1 MNGRLNE
8 KKKLMV
14 HVYDKD
20 MELTV
25 SKEEEQCYIMAAK
38 YVNKKNNAYSDYYY
52 LHQSETEI
60 LNMVMLDIAVNLMKH
75 KCAERTSLLRRFIN
89 LFKKH

>member
-14 HVYDKD
+14 HVYDRD

-38 YVNKKNNAYSDYYY
+38 YVNKK
-52 LHQSETEI
+52 I
-60 LNMVMLDIAVNLMKH
+60 MLIVTIII
-75 KCAERTSLLRRFIN
+75 CIN
-89 LFKKH
+89 PRLKSKIW

>member
-1 MNGRLNE
+1 M
-8 KKKLMV
+8 
-14 HVYDKD
+14 
-20 MELTV
+20 
-25 SKEEEQCYIMAAK
+25 SI
-38 YVNKKNNAYSDYYY
+38 KKNNAYSDYYY

-75 KCAERTSLLRRFIN
+75 KCAERTSLLRRFIH

>member
-14 HVYDKD
+14 HVYDRD

-38 YVNKKNNAYSDYYY
+38 YVNLKSATIIQYTIKG
-52 LHQSETEI
+52 
-60 LNMVMLDIAVNLMKH
+60 
-75 KCAERTSLLRRFIN
+75 RFMSR
-89 LFKKH
+89 

>member
-14 HVYDKD
+14 HVYDRD

-25 SKEEEQCYIMAAK
+25 SKEEEQSYIMAAK

-60 LNMVMLDIAVNLMKH
+60 LNMVMLDIAVNLLYYQ
-75 KCAERTSLLRRFIN
+75 TNI
-89 LFKKH
+89 

>member
-25 SKEEEQCYIMAAK
+25 SKEEK
-38 YVNKKNNAYSDYYY
+38 
-52 LHQSETEI
+52 
-60 LNMVMLDIAVNLMKH
+60 
-75 KCAERTSLLRRFIN
+75 
-89 LFKKH
+89 

>member
-25 SKEEEQCYIMAAK
+25 SNEEEQCYIMAAK
-38 YVNKKNNAYSDYYY
+38 YVNKK
-52 LHQSETEI
+52 I
-60 LNMVMLDIAVNLMKH
+60 MLIVTIII
-75 KCAERTSLLRRFIN
+75 CIN
-89 LFKKH
+89 PRLKS

>member
-14 HVYDKD
+14 HVYDRD

-38 YVNKKNNAYSDYYY
+38 YVNKK
-52 LHQSETEI
+52 LM
-60 LNMVMLDIAVNLMKH
+60 LMVTIII
-75 KCAERTSLLRRFIN
+75 CIN
-89 LFKKH
+89 PRLKS

>member
-25 SKEEEQCYIMAAK
+25 SNEEEQCYIMAAK

-52 LHQSETEI
+52 LHQFETEI
-60 LNMVMLDIAVNLMKH
+60 
-75 KCAERTSLLRRFIN
+75 
-89 LFKKH
+89 

>member
-14 HVYDKD
+14 HVYDRD

-25 SKEEEQCYIMAAK
+25 SNEEE
-38 YVNKKNNAYSDYYY
+38 
-52 LHQSETEI
+52 
-60 LNMVMLDIAVNLMKH
+60 
-75 KCAERTSLLRRFIN
+75 
-89 LFKKH
+89 

>member
-14 HVYDKD
+14 HVYDRD

-52 LHQSETEI
+52 LHKSF
-60 LNMVMLDIAVNLMKH
+60 L
-75 KCAERTSLLRRFIN
+75 RTWIFYYVSFGIS
-89 LFKKH
+89 KKISIFAFE

>member
-14 HVYDKD
+14 HVYDRD

-38 YVNKKNNAYSDYYY
+38 YVNKK
-52 LHQSETEI
+52 I
-60 LNMVMLDIAVNLMKH
+60 MLIVTIIF
-75 KCAERTSLLRRFIN
+75 CIN
-89 LFKKH
+89 PRLKS

>member
-14 HVYDKD
+14 HVYDRD

-38 YVNKKNNAYSDYYY
+38 YVNKK
-52 LHQSETEI
+52 I
-60 LNMVMLDIAVNLMKH
+60 MLIVTIII
-75 KCAERTSLLRRFIN
+75 CIN
-89 LFKKH
+89 PRLKS

>member
-14 HVYDKD
+14 HVYDRD

-38 YVNKKNNAYSDYYY
+38 YVNKK
-52 LHQSETEI
+52 
-60 LNMVMLDIAVNLMKH
+60 LM
-75 KCAERTSLLRRFIN
+75 FIVTIIIPKISI
-89 LFKKH
+89 FAFE

>member
-38 YVNKKNNAYSDYYY
+38 YVNKK
-52 LHQSETEI
+52 I
-60 LNMVMLDIAVNLMKH
+60 MLIVTIII
-75 KCAERTSLLRRFIN
+75 CIN
-89 LFKKH
+89 PRLKSKTW

>member
-14 HVYDKD
+14 HVYDRD

-25 SKEEEQCYIMAAK
+25 SKEEEQCYIMAVK
-38 YVNKKNNAYSDYYY
+38 YVNKK
-52 LHQSETEI
+52 I
-60 LNMVMLDIAVNLMKH
+60 MLIVTIIFA
-75 KCAERTSLLRRFIN
+75 
-89 LFKKH
+89 

>member
-25 SKEEEQCYIMAAK
+25 SNEEEQCYIMAAK
-38 YVNKKNNAYSDYYY
+38 YVNKKNNAYKIIKQNGK
-52 LHQSETEI
+52 LI
-60 LNMVMLDIAVNLMKH
+60 K
-75 KCAERTSLLRRFIN
+75 
-89 LFKKH
+89 

>member
-14 HVYDKD
+14 HVYDRD

-38 YVNKKNNAYSDYYY
+38 YVNKK
-52 LHQSETEI
+52 
-60 LNMVMLDIAVNLMKH
+60 
-75 KCAERTSLLRRFIN
+75 KCL
-89 LFKKH
+89 

>member
-1 MNGRLNE
+1 MNGWLNE

-14 HVYDKD
+14 HVYDRD

-38 YVNKKNNAYSDYYY
+38 YVNKK
-52 LHQSETEI
+52 I
-60 LNMVMLDIAVNLMKH
+60 MLIVTIII
-75 KCAERTSLLRRFIN
+75 CIN
-89 LFKKH
+89 PRLKS

>member
-14 HVYDKD
+14 HVYDRD

-25 SKEEEQCYIMAAK
+25 SEEEEQCYIMAAK
-38 YVNKKNNAYSDYYY
+38 YVNKK
-52 LHQSETEI
+52 I
-60 LNMVMLDIAVNLMKH
+60 MLIVTIII
-75 KCAERTSLLRRFIN
+75 CIN
-89 LFKKH
+89 PRLKSKTW

>member
-14 HVYDKD
+14 HVYDRE

-38 YVNKKNNAYSDYYY
+38 YVNKK
-52 LHQSETEI
+52 I
-60 LNMVMLDIAVNLMKH
+60 MLIVTIII
-75 KCAERTSLLRRFIN
+75 CIN
-89 LFKKH
+89 PRLKSKTW

>member
-14 HVYDKD
+14 HVYDRD
-20 MELTV
+20 MEQTV
-25 SKEEEQCYIMAAK
+25 SKEEGQCYIMAAK

-52 LHQSETEI
+52 LHKSFLRTWI
-60 LNMVMLDIAVNLMKH
+60 FIGFLLAYPKKSVSLRLNKSTA
-75 KCAERTSLLRRFIN
+75 S
-89 LFKKH
+89 

>member
-14 HVYDKD
+14 HVYDRD

-25 SKEEEQCYIMAAK
+25 SEEEEQCYIMAAK
-38 YVNKKNNAYSDYYY
+38 YVNKK
-52 LHQSETEI
+52 I
-60 LNMVMLDIAVNLMKH
+60 MLIVTIII
-75 KCAERTSLLRRFIN
+75 CIN
-89 LFKKH
+89 PRLKS

>member
-14 HVYDKD
+14 HVYDRD

-38 YVNKKNNAYSDYYY
+38 YVNKK
-52 LHQSETEI
+52 L
-60 LNMVMLDIAVNLMKH
+60 MLTVTIIIQKISIFAF
-75 KCAERTSLLRRFIN
+75 E
-89 LFKKH
+89 

>member
-14 HVYDKD
+14 HVYDRD

-38 YVNKKNNAYSDYYY
+38 YVNKK
-52 LHQSETEI
+52 I
-60 LNMVMLDIAVNLMKH
+60 MLIVTIII
-75 KCAERTSLLRRFIN
+75 CIN
-89 LFKKH
+89 LS

>member
-14 HVYDKD
+14 HVYDRD

-38 YVNKKNNAYSDYYY
+38 YVNKKINAYSDYYY
-52 LHQSETEI
+52 LHKSF
-60 LNMVMLDIAVNLMKH
+60 L
-75 KCAERTSLLRRFIN
+75 RTLIFYYVSFGISPKN
-89 LFKKH
+89 SIFAFE

>member
-38 YVNKKNNAYSDYYY
+38 YVNKK
-52 LHQSETEI
+52 I
-60 LNMVMLDIAVNLMKH
+60 MLIVTIII
-75 KCAERTSLLRRFIN
+75 CIN
-89 LFKKH
+89 PRLKS

>member
-14 HVYDKD
+14 HVYDRD

-38 YVNKKNNAYSDYYY
+38 YVNKKK
-52 LHQSETEI
+52 I
-60 LNMVMLDIAVNLMKH
+60 MLIVTIII
-75 KCAERTSLLRRFIN
+75 CIN
-89 LFKKH
+89 LS

>member
-14 HVYDKD
+14 HVYDRD

-25 SKEEEQCYIMAAK
+25 SKEEGQCYIMAAK
-38 YVNKKNNAYSDYYY
+38 YVNKK
-52 LHQSETEI
+52 I
-60 LNMVMLDIAVNLMKH
+60 MLIVTIII
-75 KCAERTSLLRRFIN
+75 CIN
-89 LFKKH
+89 PRLKS

>member
-14 HVYDKD
+14 HVYDRD

-38 YVNKKNNAYSDYYY
+38 YVNKK
-52 LHQSETEI
+52 I
-60 LNMVMLDIAVNLMKH
+60 MLIVTIII
-75 KCAERTSLLRRFIN
+75 CIN
-89 LFKKH
+89 PRLKSKTW

>member
-14 HVYDKD
+14 HVYDRD

-38 YVNKKNNAYSDYYY
+38 YVNKK
-52 LHQSETEI
+52 L
-60 LNMVMLDIAVNLMKH
+60 MLIVTIII
-75 KCAERTSLLRRFIN
+75 CIN
-89 LFKKH
+89 PRLKS

>member
-14 HVYDKD
+14 HVYDRD

-25 SKEEEQCYIMAAK
+25 SKEEKQCYIMAEK
-38 YVNKKNNAYSDYYY
+38 YVNKK
-52 LHQSETEI
+52 I
-60 LNMVMLDIAVNLMKH
+60 MLIVTIII
-75 KCAERTSLLRRFIN
+75 CIN
-89 LFKKH
+89 PRLKS